1 MEAEAPVSESVSPT
15 KVKRKRFWADGK
27 NWPSKYG
34 SRRQVFNGSAYMTKG
49 RLRQGD
55 IMYNKQNRLVS
66 AKKSRMASKEQRLLK
81 HGYGAK
87 KGKFGYVRVPV
98 GSSPTALG
106 RMRGTRRSRSRKSR
120 PRKSR
125 KSKSRKS
132 RPRKSKSRKSRKSRS
147 RK

>member
-1 MEAEAPVSESVSPT
+1 MEADPPADPVRDQSPT
-15 KVKRKRFWADGK
+15 KVRKKKFWADGK
-27 NWPSKYG
+27 YWPSKYG
-34 SRRQVFNGSAYMTKG
+34 SRRQVFNGSAYMTKR

-55 IMYNKQNRLVS
+55 IMYNKQKRLVS

-87 KGKFGYVRVPV
+87 KGKFGYVRVPP
-98 GSSPTALG
+98 GSTSHAMG
-106 RMRGTRRSRSRKSR
+106 RARTRKRRSRKRRSRKSSSSQSR

-125 KSKSRKS
+125 
-132 RPRKSKSRKSRKSRS
+132 SRKSRS